1 MIKVGVLG
9 ARGRMG
15 SAVRQ
20 AVAATDD
27 LEVAAEV
34 DEGDPREPLAGCAV
48 AVDFTHPGVVL
59 DNLRWCIAAG
69 LDTVV
74 GTSGFDEA
82 RLAQV
87 RGWLASAPAV
97 RVLVVPNFSVG
108 AVLMMRFAA
117 QAAAFFD
124 SAEIIELHH
133 AGKADAPSGTASRT
147 ATMVAAA
154 RAAAGRGP
162 APDAT
167 VTALDGARGAVVDGV
182 HVHAVRLAGLIAHQE
197 VLLGGNGET
206 LTIRHDSLD
215 RASFMP
221 GVLRAVRGIGS
232 LPTGLTVGLEP
243 LLGLA

>member
-15 SAVRQ
+15 SAVRR
-20 AVAATDD
+20 AVAAADGLD
-27 LEVAAEV
+27 VAAEV
-34 DEGDPREPLAGCAV
+34 DEGDPRDPLAGCGV
-48 AVDFTHPGVVL
+48 VVDFTHPGVVL
-59 DNLRWCIAAG
+59 DNLRWCIGAG

-74 GTSGFDEA
+74 GTSGFDET

-87 RGWLASAPAV
+87 RDWLGSAPAV
-97 RVLVVPNFSVG
+97 RVLVVPNFSIG

-117 QAAAFFD
+117 QAAPFFE

-133 AGKADAPSGTASRT
+133 AGKVDAPSGTASRT
-147 ATMVAAA
+147 ASMIAAA
-154 RAAAGRGP
+154 RAEAGRGP
-162 APDAT
+162 GPDAT

-182 HVHAVRLAGLIAHQE
+182 HVHAVRLAGLVAHQE

-221 GVLRAVRGIGS
+221 GVLRAVRGISG
-232 LPTGLTVGLEP
+232 LPAGLTVGLEP
-243 LLGLA
+243 LLGLD